1 MLDVEYPEAALIAEW
16 NGPRMSLKNGFD
28 MDFYLN
34 WQGNGYSWLMRNY
47 DGAMDSNPHNI
58 GKAYFCKT
66 PAPALTNSWT
76 STCRPTRPP
85 TRTVC
90 GASSPATMTRSAP
103 PRA

>member
-1 MLDVEYPEAALIAEW
+1 
-16 NGPRMSLKNGFD
+16 MSLKNGFD

-47 DGAMDSNPHNI
+47 DGAMDSNPHNV

-76 STCRPTRPP
+76 STCGLQGHPQ
-85 TRTVC
+85 
-90 GASSPATMTRSAP
+90 GRSVVLHHLQP
-103 PRA
+103 